1 MYEIGPQYDKDN
13 PFKAAARLHQSRY
26 RAQVLRVN
34 YDVYG
39 NRLTETDARSLLNY
53 YDRLGVRESLK
64 SRYPSYA
71 KTRDADMLRSE
82 HVPFNLFAPVLRTDT
97 LTKRIVHKAFGI
109 DGQGPF
115 VVKFEHAPKPK
126 LSLIHISEP
135 TRPY

>member
-1 MYEIGPQYDKDN
+1 MIQLEYERMLEEQAALPLYPAKVSSENGVTATPTQVLAVWCYVFIRLNIFIRRSDKMYEIGPQYDKDN

-64 SRYPSYA
+64 
-71 KTRDADMLRSE
+71 
-82 HVPFNLFAPVLRTDT
+82 
-97 LTKRIVHKAFGI
+97 
-109 DGQGPF
+109 
-115 VVKFEHAPKPK
+115 
-126 LSLIHISEP
+126 
-135 TRPY
+135 